1 MPGRLRWEDLDRA
14 GRAKVTQLA
23 DRVARP
29 APARSRSARKPK
41 AGPAEGRWFCL
52 TCGLRSA
59 SEPAA
64 ARHAEQTR
72 HYRYT
77 DLGMGL

>member
-1 MPGRLRWEDLDRA
+1 MPGRVQWEDLDRA

-29 APARSRSARKPK
+29 APARTRSARESEPLE
-41 AGPAEGRWFCL
+41 PRWFCL

-77 DLGMGL
+77 DPGLEL